1 MQAMRGKRPEL
12 PEPDEESAAHSKRVA
27 SHIRQLI
34 KDQGGSISFAEF
46 MQQALYAPG
55 LGYYV
60 SGTRKFGGGGDFV
73 TAPEISPLFGQV
85 LAKQAAPVLRQLQN
99 GSVFELGAGSGT
111 LAATMLRKLAALD
124 ALPDKY
130 FILEIS
136 ADLEERQKE
145 YLQSEVPEL
154 ATRVEWLS
162 ELPPEFSGVI
172 VANEVAD
179 ALPVERFT
187 KIDGQL
193 KQDRVKAGRVRFN
206 WHQEDAPENLQDAVG
221 DIEKDIGCRLP
232 DDYTSEV
239 CLALRPWMTDLVHC
253 LREGIVFVFD
263 YGVSRKEYYAPDRG
277 DGWLRCHFR
286 HYAHNN
292 PLILPGIQDLT
303 AWVDFSAL
311 AAAAVDSGARIAGF
325 VSQAHFLVNGG
336 LQEEIA
342 DFQSLDVE
350 HQLELSRQ
358 IKILTLPGE
367 MGEYVKCIG
376 ISRGDITPP
385 SAFELY
391 DRTHML

>member
-1 MQAMRGKRPEL
+1 MQPKRGTRPEL

-27 SHIRQLI
+27 NHIRQYI

-60 SGTRKFGGGGDFV
+60 SGTQKFGSGGDFV

-85 LAKQAAPVLRQLQN
+85 LAKQTVAVLQQLEN
-99 GSVFELGAGSGT
+99 ASVFELGAGSGT
-111 LAATMLRKLAALD
+111 LAATMLRKLSVLD

-145 YLQSEVPEL
+145 YLENEVPEF
-154 ATRVEWLS
+154 AARVEWLS
-162 ELPPEFSGVI
+162 EFPPEFSGVI
-172 VANEVAD
+172 IANEVAD

-187 KIDGQL
+187 KTDGQL

-206 WHQEDAPENLQDAVG
+206 WHQDDAPENLHNAVG
-221 DIEKDIGCRLP
+221 DIEKSIGYRLP

-239 CLALRPWMTDLVHC
+239 CLALRPWVADLVHC
-253 LREGIVFVFD
+253 LREGLVFVFD
-263 YGVSRKEYYAPDRG
+263 YGVSQKEYYAPDRS

-292 PLILPGIQDLT
+292 PLVLPGIQDLT
-303 AWVDFSAL
+303 AWVDFSTL
-311 AAAAVDSGARIAGF
+311 AAAAVDSGAGIAGF

-350 HQLELSRQ
+350 DQLELSRQ
-358 IKILTLPGE
+358 IKILTLPAE

-376 ISRGDITPP
+376 ISQGDITPP
-385 SAFELY
+385 SAFHLY
-391 DRTHML
+391 DRTHTL